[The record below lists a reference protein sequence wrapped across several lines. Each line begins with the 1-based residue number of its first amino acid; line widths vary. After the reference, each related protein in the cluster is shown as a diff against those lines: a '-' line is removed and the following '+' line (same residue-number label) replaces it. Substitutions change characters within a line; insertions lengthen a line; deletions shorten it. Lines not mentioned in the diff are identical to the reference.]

1 MTIIFNRKSIT
12 AFFCWALLL
21 FANPVYSQ
29 QARLTNLVVTST
41 RDDLLIF
48 LTIEGAFTENMKAAI
63 LSGVPTTVSFN
74 ISLEKI
80 RNLWLN
86 RKVVDKN
93 INHTIKYNPLRKE
106 FTVKRSWESDPI
118 VTESFAE
125 AINLMADV
133 DSFKIASLNVL
144 EKGVHYQIRAKAK
157 LDKLTLPF
165 YLHYVF
171 FFLTLWDF
179 ETDWYMV
186 NFYY

>member
-1 MTIIFNRKSIT
+1 MAIIFNRKSII
-12 AFFCWALLL
+12 AFFCWAIL
-21 FANPVYSQ
+21 FANPGYSQ
-29 QARLTNLVVTST
+29 QARLTNFVVTST

-74 ISLEKI
+74 ISIDKI
-80 RNLWLN
+80 RNFWLN
-86 RKVVDKN
+86 RKIVDKT

-118 VTESFAE
+118 VTESFTE
-125 AINLMADV
+125 AIDLMADV
-133 DSFKIASLNVL
+133 DSLKVVPLSML
-144 EKGVHYQIRAKAK
+144 EKGVQYQIRAKAR
-157 LDKLTLPF
+157 LDKVTLPF

-171 FFLTLWDF
+171 FFVSMWDF
-179 ETDWYMV
+179 ETDWYTV

>member
-1 MTIIFNRKSIT
+1 MTIIFNRKSIV
-12 AFFCWALLL
+12 AFFCWALL

-29 QARLTNLVVTST
+29 QARLTNVVVTST

-48 LTIEGAFTENMKAAI
+48 LTIEGAFTENMKAVI
-63 LSGVPTTVSFN
+63 LSGVPTTVSFS
-74 ISLEKI
+74 IFIEKI
-80 RNLWLN
+80 RNFWLN
-86 RKVVDKN
+86 RKIVEKK

-106 FTVKRSWESDPI
+106 FTVNRSWEREPI

-133 DSFKIASLNVL
+133 DSLKIVPLNIL
-144 EKGVHYQIRAKAK
+144 EKGVQYQIRAKAK

-165 YLHYVF
+165 HLHNVF
-171 FFLTLWDF
+171 FFLSLLDL
-179 ETDWYMV
+179 ETDWYTV